1 MAFKTIADPERLVGY
16 KVVMYPTDEQKEE
29 INHIINVYRGV
40 CNLTIQF
47 QNEAQENNEYISYYK
62 MANKFS
68 QLKKEKEYS
77 WIDIPLST
85 VRQALLDIDRG
96 YKRFFNH
103 QCNHPRFKSKKK
115 DKKSFGVRCDRCRI
129 MGKYIRISGLK
140 SGDGWVYASN
150 HNIPEGKRLYVTGVE
165 FDDYR
170 YWFFCKVEMPMI
182 DMSDIPKSDPIGIDV
197 GIRKMITTS
206 DGEIYQLPDT
216 YKLEKRRKRQQK
228 RLSRYQNALM
238 KEAIHTRTKYED
250 LPRSKSMQKLMKQFR
265 KTCNKI
271 TNKRDTAIHTATK
284 RIVDKNPE
292 AIVIEN
298 IKVGNIL
305 AKGKWM
311 NKFIPQLIFN
321 KIHTQ
326 IKYKAAN
333 RGIPVIIADREY
345 PSSKTCSGCGYVY
358 KSFASQETFIC
369 PCCGLRIDR
378 DINAAINLRN
388 LAYSN

>member
-1 MAFKTIADPERLVGY
+1 
-16 KVVMYPTDEQKEE
+16 
-29 INHIINVYRGV
+29 
-40 CNLTIQF
+40 
-47 QNEAQENNEYISYYK
+47 
-62 MANKFS
+62 
-68 QLKKEKEYS
+68 
-77 WIDIPLST
+77 
-85 VRQALLDIDRG
+85 
-96 YKRFFNH
+96 
-103 QCNHPRFKSKKK
+103 
-115 DKKSFGVRCDRCRI
+115 

-150 HNIPEGKRLYVTGVE
+150 HNIPEGKRLYVTGIE

-216 YKLEKRRKRQQK
+216 YKLEKRKRRQQK

-265 KTCNKI
+265 KTCNRI

-292 AIVIEN
+292 AIIIEN

-345 PSSKTCSGCGYVY
+345 PSSKTCSSCGYVY